1 MFGSYFFKDEKL
13 YLKAKEIL
21 YAELDE
27 QILNDGAHFELSPMY
42 HQVIFSRVLD
52 SIHLINL
59 NKTWKKDKLK
69 LFLKKKANLMYSW
82 LDNITYENGDIPMV
96 NDSTYD
102 IAPNSMSLFKNAN
115 LLGIKNINIPLSDS
129 GYRKIKFKKNELFI
143 DVGNIGPDYQTGHS
157 HSYI

>member
-59 NKTWKKDKLK
+59 NNTWKGPLK
-69 LFLKKKANLMYSW
+69 LFLKKANLMYSW
-82 LDNITYENGDIPMV
+82 LDNMTYENGDIPMV

-102 IAPNSMSLFKNAN
+102 IAPNSMSLFKYAN
-115 LLGIKNINIPLSDS
+115 LLGIKNINIPFLTLDMEN
-129 GYRKIKFKKNELFI
+129 KI
-143 DVGNIGPDYQTGHS
+143 
-157 HSYI
+157 

>member
-1 MFGSYFFKDEKL
+1 MFLYCLVLIFKDEN
-13 YLKAKEIL
+13 YIKAKEIL

-52 SIHLINL
+52 SIRL

-69 LFLKKKANLMYSW
+69 LFEKANLMYSW
-82 LDNITYENGDIPMV
+82 LDNITYENGDIPH

-102 IAPNSMSLFKNAN
+102 IAPNSMSLFKYAN
-115 LLGIKNINIPLSDS
+115 LLGIKKYKYSP
-129 GYRKIKFKKNELFI
+129 F
-143 DVGNIGPDYQTGHS
+143 
-157 HSYI
+157 